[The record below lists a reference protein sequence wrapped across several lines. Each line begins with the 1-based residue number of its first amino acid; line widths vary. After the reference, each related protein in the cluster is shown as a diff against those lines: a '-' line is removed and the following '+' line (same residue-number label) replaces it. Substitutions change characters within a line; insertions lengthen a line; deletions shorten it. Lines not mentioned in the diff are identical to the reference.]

1 MRFSKNHLSM
11 KLALLGLSLLLHACH
26 PRPHSTSM
34 PTTPAAPT
42 SPLTTTMIVKPL
54 RLSMAEL
61 DSFDLALSAV
71 NNSSETLDPQLHTAK
86 LLINGKVSLAAM
98 LTFGN
103 GIRGEEWFAL
113 PPGKEARIHWNMW
126 NIFEGPGRYE
136 LVLDWWGL
144 HDPVVVTI
152 TD

>member
-1 MRFSKNHLSM
+1 
-11 KLALLGLSLLLHACH
+11 
-26 PRPHSTSM
+26 M
-34 PTTPAAPT
+34 PTTPAASTP
-42 SPLTTTMIVKPL
+42 SLTTTMIVKPL
-54 RLSMAEL
+54 RLSKAEL
-61 DSFDLALSAV
+61 DSFELALSV
-71 NNSSETLDPQLHTAK
+71 LNQSSETLDPQLHNAA
-86 LLINGKVSLAAM
+86 LLVNGKASMAAM

-103 GIRGEEWFAL
+103 GRRQAEWFTL

-152 TD
+152 TE